1 MRLEPVGSACS
12 IVYRMFKEHGVA
24 VPKEMAGLMLSGLI
38 SDTLLLKSPTTH
50 PSDKVIAPELAELAE
65 IGRAHV

>member
-1 MRLEPVGSACS
+1 MRLEPVGSASS

-24 VPKEMAGLMLSGLI
+24 VPKELAGLMLSGLI

-50 PSDKVIAPELAELAE
+50 PSDKVDCAR
-65 IGRAHV
+65 IG